1 VLLAWWDRGAE
12 NDAMRILAKAQS
24 RYSPLVAVL
33 LGLAI
38 ASTIGAHALRH
49 AAVSAVHASR
59 NMVYQFRLEVEP
71 AVVTGGIVVSRN
83 RDTIAGGAMGCA
95 AGAALGAGTAA
106 VLGFASGGLALPAVP
121 PAAAL
126 GCAAGGAIGIA
137 VGYPLDNWVLN

>member
-1 VLLAWWDRGAE
+1 
-12 NDAMRILAKAQS
+12 MRILARTQN

-59 NMVYQFRLEVEP
+59 DLVYQFRLEVEP
-71 AVVTGGIVVSRN
+71 AVVTGGLVVSRN
-83 RDTIAGGAMGCA
+83 RHTIAGGTMGCA
-95 AGAALGAGTAA
+95 AGAGLGASAAA
-106 VLGFASGGLALPAVP
+106 VFGVVSGGLALPAVP

-126 GCAAGGAIGIA
+126 GCAAGGAVGIA
-137 VGYPLDNWVLN
+137 VGYPLDNWAFN

>member
-1 VLLAWWDRGAE
+1 V
-12 NDAMRILAKAQS
+12 RILAKTQS
-24 RYSPLVAVL
+24 RYSPFVVVLV
-33 LGLAI
+33 GLALG
-38 ASTIGAHALRH
+38 STIGAHALHH

-71 AVVTGGIVVSRN
+71 AVVTGGLVVSRN
-83 RDTIAGGAMGCA
+83 RHTIAGGAMGCA
-95 AGAALGAGTAA
+95 AGAALGAGAAA

-137 VGYPLDNWVLN
+137 VGYPLDSWAFN